1 MADPYAILAP
11 LVEPPLPPV
20 PVLAAAHGTPW
31 GLLAAALAG
40 VGLLGLLLWLW
51 RRAAPQRALRRI
63 ARMPDAV
70 QGAHALAR
78 WQHRFARAVVAPP
91 WQQALDRLRFGPA
104 DAAAR
109 DTLQRLCAEAAGFT
123 RTGRAR

>member
-20 PVLAAAHGTPW
+20 PVPAAAHGTPW
-31 GLLAAALAG
+31 GLLAAALA
-40 VGLLGLLLWLW
+40 VVVLLGLLLWFW
-51 RRAAPQRALRRI
+51 RRGAPQRALRRI

-70 QGAHALAR
+70 QGAHALAQ
-78 WQHRFARAVVAPP
+78 WQRRHARALAPP

-109 DTLQRLCAEAAGFT
+109 DTLQRLCAEAAQAA